1 MNKAISTTAY
11 FLTLAACASESPASR
26 DSNSTTKTEQPCE
39 NPAPAPTNTPA
50 PNPTDKPVPAPD
62 RVLRVATEGA
72 YAPFSFCGTPQAP
85 VPCTS
90 PNELK
95 GFDIDV
101 AKEVC
106 KIMEY
111 RCEFVTHAFD
121 TIFDDLAAGNYE
133 AVFSAAGYTADRA
146 TKGRYTITYEIPVLN
161 DGAHFFGLKGK
172 SLVYT
177 AAGLAGRKLGAQAG
191 SIHENYLRDNFKNS
205 TIVTF
210 PTQDAQNT
218 ALLAGQVDAVLTN
231 RDVMVNF
238 LQANPNVERAPGA
251 PIIYGEGGFLAGNIY
266 AVIANQTPDPLLY
279 AKINNAIL
287 KLQLSGFI
295 KERFLFWVK

>member
-1 MNKAISTTAY
+1 MNQTSPI
-11 FLTLAACASESPASR
+11 LACVLSLVACGSDTPASR
-26 DSNSTTKTEQPCE
+26 DSNTTASGKEQPC
-39 NPAPAPTNTPA
+39 PSAQPAPTTPPEPGA
-50 PNPTDKPVPAPD
+50 E

-72 YAPFSFCGTPQAP
+72 YAPFSFCGTPDAP
-85 VPCTS
+85 ETCTS
-90 PNELK
+90 PSELK

-106 KIMEY
+106 KTIEY

-121 TIFDDLAAGNYE
+121 TIFDDLAMGSYD
-133 AVFSAAGYTADRA
+133 AVFSAAGYTAERA
-146 TKGRYTITYEIPVLN
+146 TKGRYTITYEMPVLN
-161 DGAHFFGLKGK
+161 DGAYFYGLKG
-172 SLVYT
+172 SGLVYT
-177 AAGLAGRKLGAQAG
+177 AEGLAGRSIGVQAG
-191 SIHENYLRDNFKNS
+191 TLHENYLKDKFKNS
-205 TIVTF
+205 TIVPF
-210 PTQDAQNT
+210 PNQDAQNA

-238 LQANPNVERAPGA
+238 LQTHSNVERAPGD

-295 KERFLFWVK
+295 KERFAFWIK